1 MPASVEAPP
10 IYTPTS
16 ANRRPRRYKFRRARP
31 ATSPCLLALP
41 ADARQSPKEKARARK
56 PTTANR
62 AAVNWICVSGY
73 NREVCSVDMGAVSH
87 VFADLSWRRGLC
99 AKKPRVGIANGGKV
113 TGGRRR
119 RKRGAG
125 GRARCMRWSRRALFG
140 CAALKSAH
148 PSSRQT
154 VSAEVAEERA
164 RSGLVWVFLDR
175 SAVIL
180 AVPATDPIEL
190 TGDSGTAPELLALP
204 ISAGGFAMPLFV
216 ERFFL
221 HGCTKSSSQ
230 CFSAYVTCGYSCF

>member
-1 MPASVEAPP
+1 MLPALRHVPASVEAPP

-73 NREVCSVDMGAVSH
+73 NREVCSADMGAVSR

-99 AKKPRVGIANGGKV
+99 AKKPRGGIANGGKV
-113 TGGRRR
+113 ARCRRR

-140 CAALKSAH
+140 CAAH
-148 PSSRQT
+148 
-154 VSAEVAEERA
+154 
-164 RSGLVWVFLDR
+164 
-175 SAVIL
+175 
-180 AVPATDPIEL
+180 
-190 TGDSGTAPELLALP
+190 
-204 ISAGGFAMPLFV
+204 
-216 ERFFL
+216 
-221 HGCTKSSSQ
+221 
-230 CFSAYVTCGYSCF
+230 

>member
-1 MPASVEAPP
+1 MLPALRHVPASVEAPP

-16 ANRRPRRYKFRRARP
+16 ANRRPRRYKFRRERP

-62 AAVNWICVSGY
+62 AVVNWICVSGH

-87 VFADLSWRRGLC
+87 AFADLSWRRGLC

-140 CAALKSAH
+140 CAALNSAH
-148 PSSRQT
+148 PT
-154 VSAEVAEERA
+154 VSGLGPLAKTLIPTPHNSPFCVLETCTCQETRAKRSERETEEA
-164 RSGLVWVFLDR
+164 RTGPNEKEETGHHHTHAAGIRGALVSLVYCPVIR
-175 SAVIL
+175 S
-180 AVPATDPIEL
+180 
-190 TGDSGTAPELLALP
+190 
-204 ISAGGFAMPLFV
+204 
-216 ERFFL
+216 
-221 HGCTKSSSQ
+221 
-230 CFSAYVTCGYSCF
+230 

>member
-1 MPASVEAPP
+1 MLPALRHVPASVEAPP

-16 ANRRPRRYKFRRARP
+16 ANRRPRRYKFRRERP

-73 NREVCSVDMGAVSH
+73 NREVCSVDMGAVSR

-125 GRARCMRWSRRALFG
+125 GRSRRVCWPQCALCG
-140 CAALKSAH
+140 CAALKRAH
-148 PSSRQT
+148 LTSPQT
-154 VSAEVAEERA
+154 VSATVQNNK
-164 RSGLVWVFLDR
+164 
-175 SAVIL
+175 
-180 AVPATDPIEL
+180 P
-190 TGDSGTAPELLALP
+190 
-204 ISAGGFAMPLFV
+204 
-216 ERFFL
+216 
-221 HGCTKSSSQ
+221 K
-230 CFSAYVTCGYSCF
+230 